1 MDREWRWHMSLSP
14 EDLRKIGGSDIAAI
28 LGRDPHKSAVDVW
41 QRITTGVEPE
51 VDPEK
56 AKLFRRGNLLE
67 PVIRQ
72 MAKEDFGLTLTGPKK
87 WGKGLAECIRASLDD
102 QHWFDPSELDGF
114 EVVEFK
120 SVAPDASHQWGQE
133 GTDQVPTNYLL
144 QVQFY
149 LWVTGATKARV
160 IPLIGV
166 DDLRQYFVTANLD
179 LHNLIAEAVDS
190 FWHKNVLEKVP
201 PPPDGS
207 DSYSE
212 YLRQRYPTREKGRVI
227 QGDETIAKLAA
238 DHREAREQAKS
249 WEKEAERR
257 KQALAAAMGDAEGA
271 CGFLPDGSEW
281 TVSNKMVRRA
291 AVLDWE
297 ALQLAHNLPADVK
310 AKFSKQSSSPTLLNT
325 LKEAKR

>member
-1 MDREWRWHMSLSP
+1 VSLSP
-14 EDLRKIGGSDIAAI
+14 ADLRKIGGSDVAAI

-41 QRITTGVEPE
+41 RRIVDGVEPE

-72 MAKEDFGLTLTGPKK
+72 MAWQDFGLALAGPGR
-87 WGKGLAECIRASLDD
+87 WDCEVPYLRASLDD
-102 QHWFDPSELDGF
+102 RHMLDPEDEAFD
-114 EVVEFK
+114 VVEFK
-120 SVAPDASHQWGQE
+120 SVSPDAAHQWGQE

-166 DDLRQYFVTANLD
+166 DDLRQYFVTANID
-179 LHNLIAEAVDS
+179 LHNLIAEATEE
-190 FWHKNVLEKVP
+190 FWHKNVLEKVA

-212 YLRQRYPTREKGRVI
+212 YLRQRYPTRTGVLIEADDALT
-227 QGDETIAKLAA
+227 QLCA
-238 DHREAREQAKS
+238 DHREARDQADA
-249 WEKEAERR
+249 WDERR
-257 KQALAAAMGDAEGA
+257 KVLAQQIAVRLDGNDGAEGY
-271 CGFLPDGSEW
+271 LPTGEKWRVTNRISKGRP
-281 TVSNKMVRRA
+281 SI
-291 AVLDWE
+291 DWE
-297 ALQLAHNLPADVK
+297 SISLELNLPPDFK
-310 AKFSKQSSSPTLLNT
+310 EKFSRRTPSPVFTNKVL
-325 LKEAKR
+325 AGRR